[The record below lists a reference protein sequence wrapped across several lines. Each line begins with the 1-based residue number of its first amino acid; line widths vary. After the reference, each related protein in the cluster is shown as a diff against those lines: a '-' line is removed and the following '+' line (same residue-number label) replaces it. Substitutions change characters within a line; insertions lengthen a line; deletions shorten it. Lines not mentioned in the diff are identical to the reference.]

1 MHKRDAPS
9 KKIQLTALVL
19 IIAATTTIFG
29 CRDKAAPPAPAPAPA
44 APVASASASAAAS
57 ASTPLA
63 REREN
68 AMNTLIALPELKAW
82 LQQIEKNSGGKVH
95 GALVEYDPTLR
106 EIKGKRYFQF
116 SFVENASDA
125 TRHWESFLVAES
137 GDQILVED
145 AATNKPLTLE
155 QWRNIKHPMKRTSAN

>member
-1 MHKRDAPS
+1 M
-9 KKIQLTALVL
+9 
-19 IIAATTTIFG
+19 
-29 CRDKAAPPAPAPAPA
+29 
-44 APVASASASAAAS
+44 
-57 ASTPLA
+57 
-63 REREN
+63 N
-68 AMNTLIALPELKAW
+68 ALIALPELKAW

-95 GALVEYDPTLR
+95 GALVEYDQTLR
-106 EIKGKRYFQF
+106 DINGKRYFQF

-155 QWRNIKHPMKRTSAN
+155 QWRRAKHPLDRKSAN

>member
-9 KKIQLTALVL
+9 KKLQLTALVL

-29 CRDKAAPPAPAPAPA
+29 CRDKAAPPVPA
-44 APVASASASAAAS
+44 APVASASASAVAPAAAAAAS
-57 ASTPLA
+57 PLA
-63 REREN
+63 RERQN
-68 AMNTLIALPELKAW
+68 AMNALISLPELKAW

-125 TRHWESFLVAES
+125 ARHWESFLVAES

-145 AATNKPLTLE
+145 AATNKTLTLE
-155 QWRNIKHPMKRTSAN
+155 QWRNIKHPMTRTSAN